1 MISIPFMASGGPG
14 EALRH
19 CLLLLGLNL
28 IYVMR
33 AKTEEWHL
41 SRDPDYVAYAV
52 WVQAYGMFRFVRY
65 LPLMK
70 YLTYREP
77 AR

>member
-1 MISIPFMASGGPG
+1 M
-14 EALRH
+14 
-19 CLLLLGLNL
+19 LLGLNL

-41 SRDPDYVAYAV
+41 SRDPEYVAYAL
-52 WVQAYGMFRFVRY
+52 WVQANGMFRFVRY

-70 YLTYREP
+70 HLAYRVP
-77 AR
+77 VSR

>member
-1 MISIPFMASGGPG
+1 
-14 EALRH
+14 
-19 CLLLLGLNL
+19 
-28 IYVMR
+28 MR

-41 SRDPDYVAYAV
+41 SRDPEYVAYAL
-52 WVQAYGMFRFVRY
+52 WVQANGMFRFVRY

-70 YLTYREP
+70 HLAYREP